1 MSINYYEKYMKY
13 KTKYFNLVGN
23 NNKIQHGGTITL
35 DSILS
40 KYKKSKSSN
49 GNELARQTEDIQ
61 NLENTRAFINTER
74 DNLTIKINKI
84 NSDIQSQKFDQE
96 TNNTFITDRDSK
108 KIELGVLNKEIKFI
122 DSILPNLQRMRDTL
136 KTQID
141 AALAKKK

>member
-84 NSDIQSQKFDQE
+84 NSDIQSQKFDQA